1 MEKSLDSKPAAKTIL
16 IVDDEFGILEVVE
29 YILAD
34 LGYSVVSA
42 LNGQDALAR
51 LKETVPDLIILDF
64 MMPIMDGAALLKAL
78 RADSKYGS
86 IPVVLT
92 SALPEASIRERCD
105 GYNIF
110 LRKPYKT
117 EKLLEAIT
125 GLLGQPA

>member
-78 RADSKYGS
+78 RADSKCGS

-105 GYNIF
+105 GYDIF

-117 EKLLEAIT
+117 EKLIEAIT
-125 GLLGQPA
+125 ELLGHPA

>member
-51 LKETVPDLIILDF
+51 LKETMPDLIILDF

-117 EKLLEAIT
+117 EKLIEAIT